1 MINTQVVDHIL
12 RIQIDQSSKKNAL
25 NPAMYEDMAVAIET
39 APEQNVKVILIEG
52 SNGCFTSGND
62 VGEFVKSSAK
72 TGDVNETYRFMLAL
86 LNCPLPV
93 VAKVEG
99 LAIGIGTTL
108 LLHCDFVLAHKD
120 TKFAMPFI
128 NLGLVPEYAS
138 SYIIPRIGGH
148 LVAAELLMLGEVF
161 SAEKALSA
169 GMINS
174 VHEDDLEQACTQLI
188 AKLIAKPSAAL
199 QQTKALLRYNKADV
213 KNHID
218 EELKWFVRAM
228 QSDVAKEAFAA
239 FIEKRDVNREIFR

>member
-12 RIQIDQSSKKNAL
+12 TVQINRANKKNAL
-25 NPAMYEDMAVAIET
+25 TPPMYEEMAIAIEN
-39 APEQNVKVILIEG
+39 ASNEGARVILIEG

-62 VGEFVKSSAK
+62 VSEFVSSSSK
-72 TGDVNETYRFMLAL
+72 TGEVNETYRFMLAL

-148 LVAAELLMLGEVF
+148 LMAAELLMLGEVF
-161 SAEKALSA
+161 NADKALTA
-169 GMINS
+169 GLVSSI
-174 VHEDDLEQACTQLI
+174 HDADLAQQTASIL
-188 AKLIAKPSAAL
+188 AKLRDKPAQAL
-199 QQTKALLRYNKADV
+199 QQTKALLKHDKAAV
-213 KNHID
+213 KQHID
-218 EELKWFVRAM
+218 EELKWFVKAM
-228 QSDVAKEAFAA
+228 QSDVAKEAFSA
-239 FIEKRDVNREIFR
+239 FMEKRAVNRNIFK